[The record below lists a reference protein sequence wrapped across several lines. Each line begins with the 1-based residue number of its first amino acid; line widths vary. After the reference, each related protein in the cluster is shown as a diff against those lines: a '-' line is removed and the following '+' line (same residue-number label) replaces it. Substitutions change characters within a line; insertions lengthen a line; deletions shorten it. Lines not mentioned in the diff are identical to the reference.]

1 MNRFVYAV
9 LLLQAF
15 GISFIVAGTFV
26 DKTNIKNITDK
37 VFPDSPVVDI
47 LFTLVLQAGAV
58 ITIFAFTG
66 WYGAVSGHRLLL
78 SLVSTKTKRT
88 LRFYFFLFLQDT
100 DALIARIL
108 R

>member
-26 DKTNIKNITDK
+26 DKTNKNITDK
-37 VFPDSPVVDI
+37 VFPDSPVADI

-88 LRFYFFLFLQDT
+88 LRFYFLFFL
-100 DALIARIL
+100 
-108 R
+108 